1 MKLAKLKELILS
13 NATKTENGSL
23 DNIDWS
29 AINSEI
35 NDNFNE
41 LIKNKQPDLE
51 QVKQDTINEYLKD
64 KGFETSESLET
75 FITNSKES
83 TTKYTELQSEIKS
96 NNLNQSITNVLKE
109 FNTPD
114 KYKGAINKLL
124 THDGLYDEEGKLLD
138 DKLKENIQTI
148 ITDDLKLEPDLT
160 KIGVQLNDAQ
170 QPKTRPKIKF

>member
-1 MKLAKLKELILS
+1 LK
-13 NATKTENGSL
+13 
-23 DNIDWS
+23 NIT
-29 AINSEI
+29 
-35 NDNFNE
+35 E

-51 QVKQDTINEYLKD
+51 QVKQATINEYLKE
-64 KGFETSESLET
+64 KGFETSELLET

-148 ITDDLKLEPDLT
+148 IKDDLQLEFEPT
-160 KIGVQLNDAQ
+160 KIGLGVDKSNDESIQGTEFTKYSRAFKRQ
-170 QPKTRPKIKF
+170 NK